1 LRFLFFHLVKQS
13 LSILASDHLSHPIH
27 MSDTSLSETE
37 DGRTMSVI
45 RSVLLVI
52 LILGIVGTGVE
63 LLLIEHT
70 ADVRQWIPLL
80 LILSSLCVLG
90 WRAVAGGAWSL
101 RFFRGVMVGF
111 VGAGFLGFYF
121 HYNGSVE
128 FRLESDPS
136 LKGWALFWQAMRGKA
151 PPPLAPGI
159 MIQLGL
165 IGLAYAYRHPAMS
178 SSISDPESKG
188 E

>member
-1 LRFLFFHLVKQS
+1 
-13 LSILASDHLSHPIH
+13 

-37 DGRTMSVI
+37 DGRIMSVI

-63 LLLIEHT
+63 LLLIKHT
-70 ADVRQWIPLL
+70 EDVRQWIPLL
-80 LILSSLCVLG
+80 LILSSLCVLA
-90 WRAVAGGAWSL
+90 WRAVAGGNWSMRLL
-101 RFFRGVMVGF
+101 RAVMVGF

-165 IGLAYAYRHPAMS
+165 IGLAYAYRHPALTTAVKNGS
-178 SSISDPESKG
+178 ENKG